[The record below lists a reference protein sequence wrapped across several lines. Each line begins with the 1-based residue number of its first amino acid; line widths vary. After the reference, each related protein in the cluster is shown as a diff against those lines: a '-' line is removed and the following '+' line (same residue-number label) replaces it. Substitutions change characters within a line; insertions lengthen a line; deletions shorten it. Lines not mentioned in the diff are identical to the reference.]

1 MNTLGEHEEGIHTQA
16 AQGEGYDSEKT
27 IGSGVPERAPEENE
41 KVDVPP
47 NGGIAWLY
55 VGCVFLINGHTWGI
69 NSVCHSVPLL
79 FNVIANSL

>member
-1 MNTLGEHEEGIHTQA
+1 MTTLREHEEGIHTQET
-16 AQGEGYDSEKT
+16 QEEGYDSEKT
-27 IGSGVPERAPEENE
+27 MRSEVPETAPEESE

-69 NSVCHSVPLL
+69 NSVCSLTAL
-79 FNVIANSL
+79 FFECNC